1 MFTIINYLPS
11 RERGFVMA
19 DEKISPRWRLRIFQ
33 RAVWKKSSKFTLSGL
48 IITVVGLVMILIG
61 IDLGT
66 GAYSAEGLLVGFGGI
81 IMIIGIIRLL
91 IGFINPSVPE
101 ELPPLEPPREE
112 SQPVDSIL
120 PEPDRDEV

>member
-1 MFTIINYLPS
+1 
-11 RERGFVMA
+11 
-19 DEKISPRWRLRIFQ
+19 
-33 RAVWKKSSKFTLSGL
+33 
-48 IITVVGLVMILIG
+48 MILIG